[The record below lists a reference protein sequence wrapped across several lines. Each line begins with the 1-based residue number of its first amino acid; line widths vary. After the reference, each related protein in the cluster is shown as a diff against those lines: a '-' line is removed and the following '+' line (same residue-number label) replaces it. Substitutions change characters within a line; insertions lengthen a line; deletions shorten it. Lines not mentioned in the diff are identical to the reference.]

1 MRKKLKEILHLYR
14 FGKRVKNDLF
24 HKMGNDLIRLELTKR
39 PSRTDVINYLM
50 SISKRNALYLE
61 IGVRFPEENFNKI
74 GYSNKYGVDPGLEN
88 KTNPVDFKLTSDDF
102 FEKIRMGDILRKS
115 IKFDV
120 IFIDGLHLAD
130 QVDRDI
136 KNSLEFLKDGGFIVL
151 HDCNPPSTFHASEI
165 HDYKLSPAKGYWNG
179 TTWKAFFKYRQ
190 YKNLF
195 SCCIDS
201 DWGIGVISKKINIGE
216 PTRIENPFF
225 EYKVLEKYRKESLN
239 LMSFEEFKKEIAKSR
254 VEY

>member
-1 MRKKLKEILHLYR
+1 MVKNLKKILHFYLL
-14 FGKRVKNDLF
+14 GKRFKNDYF
-24 HKMGNDLIRLELTKR
+24 HRMGDDLNNIELSKN
-39 PSRTDVINYLM
+39 PSRTDVINFLL
-50 SISKRNALYLE
+50 SGLKKDANYLE
-61 IGVRFPEENFNKI
+61 LGVRFPEENFNKI
-74 GYSNKYGVDPGLEN
+74 LVPNKYGVDPGFEN
-88 KTNPVDFKLTSDDF
+88 KVNPVDFKLKSDDF
-102 FEKIRMGDILRKS
+102 FEQLRIGKILNKS
-115 IKFDV
+115 LKFDV

-136 KNSLEFLKDGGFIVL
+136 KNSLEFLEDSGFIVL
-151 HDCNPPSTFHASEI
+151 HDCNPPSAFHATEI

-216 PTRIENPFF
+216 PTRIDNPFF
-225 EYKVLEKYRKESLN
+225 EFNVLEKHRKESLN
-239 LMSFEEFKKEIAKSR
+239 LMSFEQFKKR
-254 VEY
+254 LLVNN